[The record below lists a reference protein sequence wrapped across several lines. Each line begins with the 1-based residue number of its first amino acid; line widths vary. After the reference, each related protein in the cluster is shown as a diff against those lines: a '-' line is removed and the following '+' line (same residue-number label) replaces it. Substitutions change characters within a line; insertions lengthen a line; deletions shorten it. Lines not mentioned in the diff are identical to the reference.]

1 MFRTIR
7 AMALTVMLVG
17 SGLITAA
24 QPVAAGCGINITY
37 VNNRNNQFT
46 VDLVKSKVRIRTSTW
61 PVTTY
66 GLWAR
71 YDKNNSFLNVPAYGQ
86 RQRAYTLTFS
96 CTKKRQF
103 KFYIDKGS
111 NYVWIYKPS
120 TTGVTTSN
128 NITVTVN

>member
-1 MFRTIR
+1 MIR
-7 AMALTVMLVG
+7 QLRVLAIVIMVVG
-17 SGLITAA
+17 SGLIKAV
-24 QPVAAGCGINITY
+24 QPVAAGCGIKITY
-37 VNNRNNQFT
+37 VNNRSNQIT
-46 VDLVKSKVRIRTSTW
+46 VDLVKSKVRIRLTST
-61 PVTTY
+61 PFVTY
-66 GLWAR
+66 GTWAR
-71 YDKNNSFLNVPAYGQ
+71 DDKSNSVLNVPANSQ